1 MGQDLYNLFGIN
13 IYGTDIAPDFQNDD
27 SLLSINVPYY
37 VENGKN
43 IYASD
48 DLKNIS
54 AEQKEYY
61 TSMAKLRLELI
72 DVIPEMAGNFYDA
85 VQLSSDF
92 INSIKNAGMNPT
104 KFAK

>member
-1 MGQDLYNLFGIN
+1 
-13 IYGTDIAPDFQNDD
+13 
-27 SLLSINVPYY
+27 
-37 VENGKN
+37 
-43 IYASD
+43 
-48 DLKNIS
+48 
-54 AEQKEYY
+54 
-61 TSMAKLRLELI
+61 MAKLRLELI